1 MCDSVLQSISDVES
15 FNLCVRHLKECAPG
29 VVLLGPEGYT
39 SSKLPARLDA
49 RERVELK
56 TFQQIMEE
64 VLRVGVL
71 LNIPRSLSSNVEC
84 ATLNGS
90 TKKRSRA
97 WHDVKQCLENTF
109 SCDYM
114 YGSALKYYIYWYS
127 LYDIA
132 REWEFY

>member
-1 MCDSVLQSISDVES
+1 MCDTVLQSISDVES

-64 VLRVGVL
+64 ALRVGVVL
-71 LNIPRSLSSNVEC
+71 DIPRSLFSKVEC
-84 ATLNGS
+84 AMLNGS
-90 TKKRSRA
+90 TNKRLRA
-97 WHDVKQCLENTF
+97 WHDVKQCLGNAL
-109 SCDYM
+109 SCDVHV
-114 YGSALKYYIYWYS
+114 
-127 LYDIA
+127 
-132 REWEFY
+132 